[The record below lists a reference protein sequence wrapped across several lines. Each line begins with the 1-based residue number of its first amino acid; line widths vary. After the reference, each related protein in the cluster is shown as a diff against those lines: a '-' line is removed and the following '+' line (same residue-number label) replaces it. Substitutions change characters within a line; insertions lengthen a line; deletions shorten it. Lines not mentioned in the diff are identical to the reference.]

1 MSRSDRSGLTWAV
14 RGVAALSVLMASA
27 CVSEPGGDR
36 EVDQALPD
44 PPAGAI
50 KVEDDLYMVEIGA
63 DDRGCVQYS
72 AWSATRGVFTVVYY
86 REESGEFTTDR
97 SKAPCS
103 TR

>member
-1 MSRSDRSGLTWAV
+1 MSRSDRSGLSWPV
-14 RGVAALSVLMASA
+14 KWVAALSVLMLGA
-27 CVSEPGGDR
+27 CVSEPGSDR
-36 EVDQALPD
+36 EVDQALRE

-50 KVEDDLYMVEIGA
+50 KVEADLYMVEIGA

-86 REESGEFTTDR
+86 RQASGEFTTDR